1 MKRGIVFGM
10 ILCGSIVGVAPSFA
24 QEASG
29 GQFLQWRTAFSG
41 DDRFRYEYKND
52 FDFDKSKKDT
62 GSQFYQRLR
71 VGLDAALTDE
81 YLDPKMDI
89 FIEMLDA
96 QTGGYQIKAN
106 SGQVDDFDL
115 HQAFVNFIDIWGS
128 GFDFKAGRQEFK
140 YGKGRL
146 VAAPTWANRIRSFD
160 GGVIRYHNDVFYAD
174 ILYGQDVK
182 YNDNNLNVS
191 SHVESLT
198 GVYGGY
204 KAQKTNLT
212 TEGYFLSQDVTST
225 SPRTRRYTIGFR
237 LFGKALG
244 LDYDMEAPYQFGR
257 TQNRDISAY
266 AFHLDVSRSFGG
278 ITWKPQ
284 IAISYDEASG
294 DKKVGDGTTNTF
306 NPLYQSTH
314 DPYGLLDY
322 FRWQNMRNP
331 ELSLTLSPTDKLK
344 VRPQVDVFWL
354 QSTNDSWYNSS
365 GTVVR
370 TKTSGDRS
378 AYVGTEASLRVFYDF
393 SKNVKAEC
401 GYAHFFCGGYVK
413 ATGTHD
419 DVDWVY
425 SQITLKI

>member
-1 MKRGIVFGM
+1 MRNGIVLWI
-10 ILCGSIVGVAPSFA
+10 ILCGLTVAAAPSFA

-29 GQFLQWRTAFSG
+29 GRFQQWRTALSAEE
-41 DDRFRYEYKND
+41 RFRYEYRHD
-52 FDFDKSKKDT
+52 FDFNKDIKDA

-71 VGLDAALTDE
+71 FGFDACLTDE
-81 YLDPKMDI
+81 YLDPKLDI
-89 FIEMLDA
+89 FIEGLDA
-96 QTGGYQIKAN
+96 QTGGYRINAN
-106 SGQVDDFDL
+106 SGQTDDFDL
-115 HQAFVNFIDIWGS
+115 HQAFVNFMNIWGS

-160 GGVIRYHNDVFYAD
+160 GGVIRYRREAFYAD

-198 GVYGGY
+198 GVYAGY
-204 KAQKTNLT
+204 KAQKTALT

-225 SPRTRRYTIGFR
+225 SPRTRRYTLGLR
-237 LFGKALG
+237 LYGRALG

-266 AFHLDVSRSFGG
+266 AFHLDVSRTFGE
-278 ITWKPQ
+278 IAWKPQ
-284 IAISYDEASG
+284 LAISYDEASG
-294 DKKVGDGTTNTF
+294 DKKAGDGTTNTF

-314 DPYGLLDY
+314 DPYGLLDF

-331 ELSLTLSPTDKLK
+331 EISLTLAPTEKLK

-354 QSTNDSWYNSS
+354 QNTNDAWYNSS
-365 GTVVR
+365 GAVVR

-378 AYVGTEASLRVFYDF
+378 SYVGTEASLRVFYDF
-393 SKNVKAEC
+393 GKHVKAEC

-413 ATGTHD
+413 ATGAHD